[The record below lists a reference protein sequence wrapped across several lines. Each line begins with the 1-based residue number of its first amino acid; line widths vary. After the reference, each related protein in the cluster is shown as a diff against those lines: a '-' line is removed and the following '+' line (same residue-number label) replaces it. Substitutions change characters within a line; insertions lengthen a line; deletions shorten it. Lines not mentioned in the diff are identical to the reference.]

1 MSSTSSRSI
10 NVSILVRSFSET
22 RVVFLAPAPPSV
34 SLAACSLCCQQ
45 KNAAAPPSCSPR
57 ESTAR
62 TPLGADGEALG
73 EVRGGAARAR
83 RQGRPLDVMPLQ
95 VVAGFFESDRGR
107 RASGVCGM
115 NGIEDLAVRFTREMS

>member
-1 MSSTSSRSI
+1 MSSTPIRSI
-10 NVSILVRSFSET
+10 NVSMLVRSFKET
-22 RVVFLAPAPPSV
+22 SVVFLASAPPSV

-45 KNAAAPPSCSPR
+45 KYTAAPPSCSPR

-62 TPLGADGEALG
+62 TPLGANGEALG
-73 EVRGGAARAR
+73 EVRGDAARAR
-83 RQGRPLDVMPLQ
+83 RQGLPLDVMPLQ

-115 NGIEDLAVRFTREMS
+115 NGIDDLAVRVTTEIS